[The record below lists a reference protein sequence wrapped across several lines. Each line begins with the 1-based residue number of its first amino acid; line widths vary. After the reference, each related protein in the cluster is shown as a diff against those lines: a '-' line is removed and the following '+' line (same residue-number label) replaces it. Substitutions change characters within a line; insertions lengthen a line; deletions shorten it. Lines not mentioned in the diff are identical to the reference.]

1 MKGNGI
7 YKIPMLMQR
16 NDIYLMLEIYLMNDI
31 HLMVNPLTMT
41 ILDIGD
47 SYLLNVG
54 EQDLLGEWY
63 SLDVESLDD
72 DPLVRFCR
80 EIPLIM

>member
-1 MKGNGI
+1 
-7 YKIPMLMQR
+7 
-16 NDIYLMLEIYLMNDI
+16 MLENKIYLMNNI
-31 HLMVNPLTMT
+31 HLMVNPFTMI
-41 ILDIGD
+41 ILDTGD